1 MVMEKLSSAQIENI
15 WKSLKLNES
24 GLIPVIAFDSESKKV
39 LMHAWMNEES
49 FTQTLETGNVTY
61 FSRSRNELWVKG
73 KESGNTQVLIE
84 LRIDCDQ
91 DTVLAYVDQKGN
103 ACHTGSTTCFD
114 DKIVWSRNE

>member
-1 MVMEKLSSAQIENI
+1 MEKLSSAQIEKI

-24 GLIPVIAFDSESKKV
+24 GLIPVIAFDSKSKKV

-73 KESGNTQVLIE
+73 KESGNTQELIE

-91 DTVLAYVDQKGN
+91 DTVLAFVDQKGN